1 MTELE
6 KKQSGEIYD
15 ARDPELRRLQN
26 KAKNLMRQ
34 YNEIPAEN
42 TDDRM
47 RVLEELF
54 GAIGKNARVNQPI
67 YVDYGKN
74 IHLGSNSLINMH
86 CTLLDTGADRNRRM
100 RHDRA
105 GCQDLYLRTCPR
117 RSGALLART

>member
-54 GAIGKNARVNQPI
+54 GAIGKNAV
-67 YVDYGKN
+67 
-74 IHLGSNSLINMH
+74 
-86 CTLLDTGADRNRRM
+86 
-100 RHDRA
+100 
-105 GCQDLYLRTCPR
+105 
-117 RSGALLART
+117 